1 MNMTTSSANK
11 STVTSYSDMGA
22 NNYEDPMNKNF
33 LYGEI
38 TKNFIK
44 DIEFADGVEVLLD
57 IGCGTGFVFDERRE
71 ELFERG
77 FRCIGVEP
85 ADGMLGIAREKY
97 QEFPNFS
104 FFEGSFE
111 ALPLEDNAVDKIT
124 STLALHWV
132 KSLSAA
138 TEEMAR
144 VLKPSSS
151 LDILMIAK
159 DDGAKFKK
167 AIVEALKN
175 HLTFKQIMTTAT
187 LVQRATI
194 KDVEKAFIPSFPD
207 FDVSVTEHRGVVY
220 GTFEDHMKWWTARS
234 TPVLAEVSD
243 KKGFMEGLRLE
254 MEKAN
259 TDKGIPFDS
268 AYHHIR
274 LKGKKL

>member
-1 MNMTTSSANK
+1 
-11 STVTSYSDMGA
+11 
-22 NNYEDPMNKNF
+22 
-33 LYGEI
+33 
-38 TKNFIK
+38 
-44 DIEFADGVEVLLD
+44 
-57 IGCGTGFVFDERRE
+57 ERRE
-71 ELFERG
+71 ELLERG
-77 FRCIGVEP
+77 LKCIGVEP
-85 ADGMLGIAREKY
+85 AAGMLDIAREKY
-97 QEFPNFS
+97 KEFPKFS

-144 VLKPSSS
+144 VLKPSGS

-159 DDGAKFKK
+159 DDGAEFKK
-167 AIVEALKN
+167 AIVEALKR
-175 HLTFKQIMTTAT
+175 HLSFKQIMTTAT

-194 KDVEKAFIPSFPD
+194 KNVEDTFAPSFPG
-207 FDVSVTEHRGVVY
+207 FDVEVTEHRGVVY
-220 GTFEDHMKWWTARS
+220 GSFEDHMKWWTARS

-243 KKGFMEGLRLE
+243 KESFMEDLRLE
-254 MEKAN
+254 MEKAT

-274 LKGKKL
+274 LTGKKS